1 METISVSWKDT
12 DEGLKRVSKMITDH
26 ERFVNDVRR
35 TSGQGLQ
42 GIRNEYKSFEVGFL
56 SSFLILVCFFEF
68 LRISNEH

>member
-26 ERFVNDVRR
+26 ERFVNEVRR

-56 SSFLILVCFFEF
+56 RGIARKPHPTLLNRCHRFG
-68 LRISNEH
+68 

>member
-1 METISVSWKDT
+1 LITNRLETISVSWKDT

-26 ERFVNDVRR
+26 ERFVNEVRR

-56 SSFLILVCFFEF
+56 SSFLILVFFF
-68 LRISNEH
+68 NF